1 MDILNQIAIELKLNP
16 VNVKKAVEL
25 LDQGDTVPFIA
36 RYRKEETG
44 GLTDENR
51 RDIEEKLLSYR
62 NLEDRKKTVLK
73 SLADQKIED
82 PKLLEEIDKCRT
94 RAKLE
99 DLYRP
104 YKSKKTTRASKAK
117 AA

>member
-73 SLADQKIED
+73 SLSDQKIED

-104 YKSKKTTRASKAK
+104 
-117 AA
+117 

>member
-51 RDIEEKLLSYR
+51 RDHRLFQTAAGGQYK
-62 NLEDRKKTVLK
+62 
-73 SLADQKIED
+73 ACG
-82 PKLLEEIDKCRT
+82 EIGI
-94 RAKLE
+94 
-99 DLYRP
+99 
-104 YKSKKTTRASKAK
+104 
-117 AA
+117 

>member
-62 NLEDRKKTVLK
+62 NLEDR
-73 SLADQKIED
+73 
-82 PKLLEEIDKCRT
+82 
-94 RAKLE
+94 
-99 DLYRP
+99 
-104 YKSKKTTRASKAK
+104 
-117 AA
+117 